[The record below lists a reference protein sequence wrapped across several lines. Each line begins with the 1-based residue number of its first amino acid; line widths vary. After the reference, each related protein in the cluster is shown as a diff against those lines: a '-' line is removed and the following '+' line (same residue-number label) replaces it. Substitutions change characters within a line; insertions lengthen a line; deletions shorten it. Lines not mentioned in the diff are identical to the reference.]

1 MRWYRFSSQVVWIRF
16 IFSGKNSIRLDWL
29 HLGLPSAIV
38 QLPSQLRWVNC
49 AQDRGRTDWKP
60 LKTIEN
66 HWKPGLFK
74 TRTHL
79 GLCKVVTSLYN
90 WNTRSSVKLHWAN
103 QEFSSFGEK
112 AIFHFGPDLDHSAGD
127 RESYI
132 LLRDFFYSSK
142 PFVHQS

>member
-29 HLGLPSAIV
+29 HLGLLSAIV

-60 LKTIEN
+60 LKTRA
-66 HWKPGLFK
+66 HLGLFK
-74 TRTHL
+74 TRAQL
-79 GLCKVVTSLYN
+79 DLCKVVTSLYN
-90 WNTRSSVKLHWAN
+90 WNTRSSVKLHRAN